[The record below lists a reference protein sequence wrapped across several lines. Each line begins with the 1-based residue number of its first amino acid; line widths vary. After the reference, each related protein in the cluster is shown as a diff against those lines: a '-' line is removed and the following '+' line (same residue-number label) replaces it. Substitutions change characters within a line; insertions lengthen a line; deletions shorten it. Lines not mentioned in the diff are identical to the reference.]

1 MTEKEIKGVID
12 NLRKQGCNDEMIAKC
27 FVNLFVEGKIDIE
40 QCDAMLSFIGY
51 GIPEEVK
58 KASKK
63 TQLEVAKQ
71 LLNS

>member
-1 MTEKEIKGVID
+1 
-12 NLRKQGCNDEMIAKC
+12 MIAKC

>member
-1 MTEKEIKGVID
+1 MTVKEVEDVID
-12 NLRKQGCNDEMIAKC
+12 NFRKQGLSDELIAKS

-51 GIPEEVK
+51 RIPEEVK

-63 TQLEVAKQ
+63 TQLEVAKH